1 MKEMDMKYGI
11 KPLSEE
17 ESDLL
22 SEKLDAYLETVV
34 PSAPGTPAQEEIV
47 LCVKD
52 GEGQMIAGAIVN
64 IYLWGRAVLST
75 LWTEERYRREGLGS
89 LLLREAEGV
98 AAEKGCRL
106 MTLATLAFMAR
117 PFYEKHGYRVFTT
130 NRDFP
135 KGHEGWSMMKWLK
148 GSLSEYVPSH
158 NSAASACKVETGGKE
173 EARIIHRAITRFN
186 EENIP
191 SEHDEIIIS
200 KKLVDEEGRLIAG
213 ISGMAGDWNACSID
227 VLWVE
232 EAYRKQGLG
241 SYLLREVEE
250 EAKKYGTYI
259 MLSEAGDWN
268 EGFFRKN
275 GYAIRGTLDN
285 YPREHK
291 CYELEKRF

>member
-1 MKEMDMKYGI
+1 MKEMDMKYVI

-52 GEGQMIAGAIVN
+52 GEGKLIAGAIIN

-75 LWTEERYRREGLGS
+75 LWAEERYRREGLGS

-98 AAEKGCRL
+98 AAGKGCRI
-106 MTLATLAFMAR
+106 MTLATLDFMAR

-135 KGHEGWSMMKWLK
+135 KGHEGWSMMKWLE
-148 GSLSEYVPSH
+148 GGLSEYVPSH
-158 NSAASACKVETGGKE
+158 NSAASACQVEKGAKD
-173 EARIIHRAITRFN
+173 EARILHRALTRFN
-186 EENIP
+186 EANIP

-268 EGFFRKN
+268 EGFFQKN
-275 GYAIRGTLDN
+275 GYTIRGTLEN
-285 YPREHK
+285 YPQGHK